1 MRYFFGRYFYALLM
15 INELK
20 WNRNSI
26 NDLKI
31 DSLALIE
38 LTNSNLFTVKR
49 SRAHDVILNGEEFIV
64 IVTCY
69 LCITFRLKPIKTLS
83 IFLTFF
89 FLYNADITLR
99 L

>member
-49 SRAHDVILNGEEFIV
+49 SRAHDGILNGEEFIV

-89 FLYNADITLR
+89 FPL
-99 L
+99 